1 MILLQKKG
9 NSLPYF
15 NEKII
20 IKHLTTIVHQ
30 KEEIV
35 FNTLIFKH
43 LENTNFKNK
52 KGSKYF
58 PYFRFILSQKMINLT
73 FDFQ

>member
-20 IKHLTTIVHQ
+20 KKHLTTIVHQ
-30 KEEIV
+30 KEESA

-43 LENTNFKNK
+43 LE
-52 KGSKYF
+52 KYQF
-58 PYFRFILSQKMINLT
+58 
-73 FDFQ
+73 